1 MSAAA
6 LKKGGVEF
14 TNGKRPGASQC
25 GCQEHKDPAT
35 R

>member
-1 MSAAA
+1 MISDEEAII
-6 LKKGGVEF
+6 

-25 GCQEHKDPAT
+25 GRQEHKDPVT